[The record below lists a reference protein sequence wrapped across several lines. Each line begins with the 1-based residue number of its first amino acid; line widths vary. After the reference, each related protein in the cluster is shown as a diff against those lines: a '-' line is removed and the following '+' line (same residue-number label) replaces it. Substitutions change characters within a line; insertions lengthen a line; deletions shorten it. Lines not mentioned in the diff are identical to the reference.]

1 MEWMLTTRELCVESK
16 ELRLASLVSDDM
28 IVKSL
33 VSFDGGL
40 RMLVPL
46 RLVVELFLERILPL
60 LVAVLPLA

>member
-1 MEWMLTTRELCVESK
+1 MLTTRELCVESK

>member
-1 MEWMLTTRELCVESK
+1 MLTTRELCVESK

-33 VSFDGGL
+33 VSFEGGL

-46 RLVVELFLERILPL
+46 KLVVELFLERIRPLL

>member
-1 MEWMLTTRELCVESK
+1 MLTTRELCVESK

-46 RLVVELFLERILPL
+46 RLVVELFLERIRPLL

>member
-1 MEWMLTTRELCVESK
+1 MLTTRELCVESK

-33 VSFDGGL
+33 VSFEGGL

-46 RLVVELFLERILPL
+46 RLVVELFLERIRPLL